1 MCIRVVTIVEAH
13 LFQQTGN
20 RSLGEDKTENI
31 IVDIVGVAARISDD
45 EGLHEEHRVVV
56 VNLLVTR
63 QQGQYLD
70 LTSANDHDA
79 SVGGGLDIH
88 ALDVVGETSTNA
100 LRIRMARENTTAILV
115 IIAWVPRYSWPSK
128 VSMEQSCYP

>member
-13 LFQQTGN
+13 LFQQTGD

-63 QQGQYLD
+63 Q
-70 LTSANDHDA
+70 
-79 SVGGGLDIH
+79 
-88 ALDVVGETSTNA
+88 
-100 LRIRMARENTTAILV
+100 
-115 IIAWVPRYSWPSK
+115 
-128 VSMEQSCYP
+128 